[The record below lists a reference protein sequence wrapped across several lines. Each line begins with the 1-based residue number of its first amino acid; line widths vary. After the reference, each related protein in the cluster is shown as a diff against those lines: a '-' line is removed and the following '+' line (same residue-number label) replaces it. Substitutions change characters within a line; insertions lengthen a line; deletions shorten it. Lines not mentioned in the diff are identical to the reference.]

1 MFRGETQAQKAE
13 IDTVCVNLGR
23 IMYMIPSKPSWRVK
37 NKISWKYFSFMK
49 NNFISLINCERIAR
63 LLIVYVITLLQGGI
77 LNEPKL
83 RS

>member
-1 MFRGETQAQKAE
+1 
-13 IDTVCVNLGR
+13 
-23 IMYMIPSKPSWRVK
+23 
-37 NKISWKYFSFMK
+37 MK